1 MTVLLRGLNLI
12 RESRGK
18 VTRCMLFSLHP
29 LRFDLREEETLHL
42 GQLPSSRP
50 PNWLVNP
57 FLFTRNRFLS
67 SCFYYSNFIAFSEY
81 ACSCIHRYLIKRVKI
96 YSHALNPFST
106 NRNLEFQFDREIAYL
121 WNTRANCIN
130 TYVCQTRKLRL
141 IDEFRFLRRLI
152 FCRIFFKRYDNY

>member
-1 MTVLLRGLNLI
+1 MTVLLRELNLI

-29 LRFDLREEETLHL
+29 LRFDLRAEEALHL
-42 GQLPSSRP
+42 GQLPFSRP

-67 SCFYYSNFIAFSEY
+67 SCFYYSNLIVFSV
-81 ACSCIHRYLIKRVKI
+81 CSCIHRYLIKRVKI

-106 NRNLEFQFDREIAYL
+106 NRNLGFQFHWEIACL
-121 WNTRANCIN
+121 WNTRANCTN
-130 TYVCQTRKLRL
+130 TYVCQTRCKLRL
-141 IDEFRFLRRLI
+141 MDEFRFRE
-152 FCRIFFKRYDNY
+152 D